1 MSSGATGTDPYLDR
15 NNAAAEITDRYF
27 PVSPRGLRD
36 WGAPVTIT
44 IGGRAC
50 ARRSEWR
57 AEAERRLREAQ
68 FQGNAGRADR
78 QARMTHARAI
88 LVAGCGAKA

>member
-1 MSSGATGTDPYLDR
+1 MSDITGVDPYLDR
-15 NNAAAEITDRYF
+15 AAAARDITESIF
-27 PVSPRGLRD
+27 PATPRGLREWD
-36 WGAPVTIT
+36 SPTTII

-68 FQGNAGRADR
+68 FDGRSERLARTSRAR
-78 QARMTHARAI
+78 QVLAARRNEQAA
-88 LVAGCGAKA
+88 

>member
-1 MSSGATGTDPYLDR
+1 MNADATGVDPYLDR
-15 NNAAAEITDRYF
+15 SSAAAEITDRYF

-36 WGAPVTIT
+36 WAAPVTIT

-68 FQGNAGRADR
+68 FQGDAGRAVR
-78 QARMTHARAI
+78 HAKMTRARAV
-88 LVAGCGAKA
+88 LATERGTAA